1 MMVETMN
8 EGKKLKI
15 KNKLHYWDLLDT
27 DKDVASAVRNMIRGN
42 LDNTIPTIETVM
54 VVHNLTKKQSETAI
68 TLAKFYLSKV
78 VQ

>member
-1 MMVETMN
+1 
-8 EGKKLKI
+8 
-15 KNKLHYWDLLDT
+15 
-27 DKDVASAVRNMIRGN
+27 MIRGN